1 MSQHQAPG
9 PQEDWGSATPWNQP
23 TAPWNQPTAPRPTQ
37 PRAPYRPA
45 NLHTYMIPAVLATLF
60 FLPTGIA
67 ALVYASQVTAKL
79 NAGDVQG
86 AEKASANARTW
97 VIVTA
102 VAAVVF
108 LGIVMINVIAAL
120 SSTPNPYG
128 A

>member
-1 MSQHQAPG
+1 
-9 PQEDWGSATPWNQP
+9 
-23 TAPWNQPTAPRPTQ
+23 
-37 PRAPYRPA
+37 
-45 NLHTYMIPAVLATLF
+45 MIPAVLATLF